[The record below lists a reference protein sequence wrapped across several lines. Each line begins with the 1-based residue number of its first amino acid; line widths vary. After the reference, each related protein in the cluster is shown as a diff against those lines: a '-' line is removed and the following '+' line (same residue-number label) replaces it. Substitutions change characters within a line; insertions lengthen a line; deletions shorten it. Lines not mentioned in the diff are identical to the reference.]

1 MRDPVYEKNHTQSR
15 KDEKF
20 MVTGVDQG
28 SPPMGE
34 VRSELRLSLPVT
46 HRGTPSPKRMP
57 SGRGGRDRF
66 TAESYTVLGKEEGR
80 PE

>member
-15 KDEKF
+15 KDETF

-34 VRSELRLSLPVT
+34 VRS
-46 HRGTPSPKRMP
+46 
-57 SGRGGRDRF
+57 D
-66 TAESYTVLGKEEGR
+66 
-80 PE
+80 

>member
-34 VRSELRLSLPVT
+34 VRSELRLPPPCHPQRYSISQEDAFGSWGTGSL
-46 HRGTPSPKRMP
+46 HS
-57 SGRGGRDRF
+57 
-66 TAESYTVLGKEEGR
+66 
-80 PE
+80 